1 MTSSSDSAVELRDV
15 RFTYRGEPEA
25 ALRGINLD
33 IQPGEFVTVMGA
45 SGAGKSTMCQTLNGL
60 VPRLVK
66 GVFDGSV
73 RVGGVQVGD
82 RRIAEM
88 AEIIGLVFQDFEAQ
102 LFSTNAELEVAF
114 GIENMRVPREEI
126 RRRVADV
133 LEQVGLTGFNDR
145 QPATLSGGQKQRLAI
160 ASVLAARPSVVCLDE
175 PTTDLDPV
183 GKNEVFAIARRLAE
197 TGVTLIVVEH
207 ETVEALMSDRVALMD
222 AGQVVRIGPTE
233 EMLRET
239 ELFEELHIMPLQIP
253 QFFASLGTAISER
266 PLTVEEA
273 AERFDA
279 GALSIDTT
287 AHEALL
293 LADGER
299 AAGYGEEVIALDGLT
314 HRYPTGLEAVS
325 DVSLSI
331 RRGEFIAVLGQNGS
345 GKTTLVKHLNGLLQP
360 TQGTIAVNGRDMRE
374 HSLLSIGSHVAYVFQ
389 NPDHQIFSDTV
400 YDEIAFA
407 LRKRD
412 MPEDEI
418 KTRVAEVLEAVG
430 LAGQEE
436 GDPFSLT
443 KGERQRVAVASALA
457 LHPEVLILDE
467 PTTGLD
473 YQEQRSMMELVR
485 RLNED
490 MGATIIAITHAMWVV
505 CEYAHRVVVM
515 KEGKKVS
522 DGTTREVFAQE
533 EALEGMAL
541 IPPPVVS
548 LSNRLGRTVLSV
560 AEMKQITKVG
570 AR

>member
-1 MTSSSDSAVELRDV
+1 MTSPTDPAVELRDV
-15 RFTYRGEPEA
+15 RFTYRGASED
-25 ALRGINLD
+25 ALRGINFD
-33 IQPGEFVTVMGA
+33 VRPGEFVTVMGA
-45 SGAGKSTMCQTLNGL
+45 SGAGKSTMCQTLNGI
-60 VPRLVK
+60 VPTLTK
-66 GVFDGSV
+66 GIFEGSV
-73 RVGGVQVGD
+73 RVGGVTVGE

-114 GIENMRVPREEI
+114 GLENMRVPRDEI
-126 RRRVADV
+126 RLRVAEV
-133 LEQVGLTGFNDR
+133 LEEVGLTGFNNR

-160 ASVLAARPSVVCLDE
+160 ASVLAARPSVMCLDE

-183 GKNEVFAIARRLAE
+183 GKNEVFGIARRLAE
-197 TGVTLIVVEH
+197 AGVTLIVVEH
-207 ETVEALMSDRVALMD
+207 ETVEALMSDRIALVAD
-222 AGQVVRIGPTE
+222 GQVFRTGPTE
-233 EMLRET
+233 EILRET
-239 ELFEELHIMPLQIP
+239 ELFEELRIMPLQIP
-253 QFFASLGTAISER
+253 QLFAALGTDTAER
-266 PLTVEEA
+266 PLTVEAA
-273 AERFDA
+273 AERFDS
-279 GALSIDTT
+279 GALTIDTEV
-287 AHEALL
+287 HERLVQ
-293 LADGER
+293 ADSER
-299 AAGYGEEVIALDGLT
+299 ARGYGEEVIRLDGLT

-325 DVSLSI
+325 AVDLSI

-360 TQGTIAVNGRDMRE
+360 TTGSIAVNGRDMRE

-412 MPEDEI
+412 IAEDEI
-418 KTRVAEVLEAVG
+418 RTRVTEVLEAVG

-443 KGERQRVAVASALA
+443 KGQRQRVAVASALA

-485 RLNED
+485 RLNEK

-515 KEGKKVS
+515 KDGKKVS
-522 DGTTREVFAQE
+522 DGTTREVFARE
-533 EALEGMAL
+533 EELEGMAL

-560 AEMKQITKVG
+560 DEMTQITKGG

>member
-1 MTSSSDSAVELRDV
+1 MSPTTAAVELRDV
-15 RFTYRGEPEA
+15 RFTYRGSDEES
-25 ALRGINLD
+25 LRGVNLEVAA
-33 IQPGEFVTVMGA
+33 GEFLTVMGA

-60 VPRLVK
+60 VPTLAK
-66 GVFDGSV
+66 GSFDGSV
-73 RVGGVQVGD
+73 QVGGVNVSD

-114 GIENMRVPREEI
+114 GIENMGVEREEI
-126 RRRVADV
+126 RRRVATV
-133 LEQVGLTGFNDR
+133 LEQVGLTGFNHR

-160 ASVLAARPSVVCLDE
+160 ASVLAAQPSVVCLDE

-197 TGVTLIVVEH
+197 SGVTLIVVEH
-207 ETVEALMSDRVALMD
+207 ETVEALMSDRIALVD
-222 AGQVVRIGPTE
+222 GGQIVRIGPAE
-233 EMLRET
+233 EVLRET
-239 ELFEELHIMPLQIP
+239 ELFEELRIMPLQIP
-253 QFFASLGTAISER
+253 QLFAGLGASTEQR
-266 PLTVEEA
+266 PLTVEAA
-273 AERFDA
+273 AERYSSGEF
-279 GALSIDTT
+279 SIDAQ
-287 AHEALL
+287 AHQELL
-293 LADGER
+293 RADEQR
-299 AAGYGEEVIALDGLT
+299 TSAYGEEVIALDRLT

-331 RRGEFIAVLGQNGS
+331 RRGEFVAVLGQNGS
-345 GKTTLVKHLNGLLQP
+345 GKTTLVKHLNGLLKP
-360 TQGTIAVNGRDMRE
+360 TRGTISINGRDMRE

-400 YDEIAFA
+400 FDEIAFA

-418 KTRVAEVLEAVG
+418 KSRISEVLDAVG

-443 KGERQRVAVASALA
+443 KGQRQRVAVASALA

-473 YQEQRSMMELVR
+473 YQEQRSMMELVQ
-485 RLNED
+485 RLNEN
-490 MGATIIAITHAMWVV
+490 MGATIIVVTHAMWVV

-515 KEGKKVS
+515 KDGKKVS
-522 DGTTREVFAQE
+522 DASTREVFAQE
-533 EALEGMAL
+533 EQLEGMAL
-541 IPPPVVS
+541 VPPPVVS
-548 LSNRLGRTVLSV
+548 LSNELGLTVLSV
-560 AEMKQITKVG
+560 DEMHQITRGG